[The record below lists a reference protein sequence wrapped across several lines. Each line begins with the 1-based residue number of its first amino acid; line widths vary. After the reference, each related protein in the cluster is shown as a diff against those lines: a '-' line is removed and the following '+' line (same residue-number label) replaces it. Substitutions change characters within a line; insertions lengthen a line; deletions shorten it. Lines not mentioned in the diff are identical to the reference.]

1 MTLTATGIYQDT
13 EVDSRQDYFL
23 GIQSRAG
30 LAPALHTLDFF
41 AANGFPTG
49 LAPPAPAFIPG
60 SSAYFSPIA
69 GPLIPDGSPGVLYTS
84 DTDAG
89 SRGAFDGHSL
99 FSQTDRKTFVTG
111 RHVRD
116 SIDRGGG

>member
-30 LAPALHTLDFF
+30 FAPALNTLAFF
-41 AANGFPTG
+41 AANGLPTG

-69 GPLIPDGSPGVLYTS
+69 GALIPDGPQGVLRSEEHTS
-84 DTDAG
+84 ELQ
-89 SRGAFDGHSL
+89 SL
-99 FSQTDRKTFVTG
+99 MRISYSVFCLTNKNEQ
-111 RHVRD
+111 
-116 SIDRGGG
+116 